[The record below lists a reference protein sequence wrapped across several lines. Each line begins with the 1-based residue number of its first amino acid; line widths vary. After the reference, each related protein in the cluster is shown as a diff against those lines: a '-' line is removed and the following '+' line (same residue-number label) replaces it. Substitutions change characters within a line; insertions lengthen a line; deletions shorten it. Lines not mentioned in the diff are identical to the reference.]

1 MVLRNSTPGGFAYIW
16 QSKWVGIIAMK
27 TERTQIHFWIDVFAV
42 VASSDRKVP
51 NNLCG
56 PRPSHDVDAI
66 CKLSWLL
73 VLFLLARFFSRY
85 SGFPASTQKSKLPN
99 SNSIWTNTRT
109 GLNSNVFWWVNKLH
123 FFACAPVTAAYN
135 LIPRVLPLASR
146 KTPGCGWSCDY
157 LWQWTP
163 HQAGV
168 NVLIL

>member
-1 MVLRNSTPGGFAYIW
+1 
-16 QSKWVGIIAMK
+16 MK
-27 TERTQIHFWIDVFAV
+27 TARTQIHFWIDVFAV
-42 VASSDRKVP
+42 VASSDRKIP
-51 NNLCG
+51 NNLCD
-56 PRPSHDVDAI
+56 PRPNHDVDAI
-66 CKLSWLL
+66 CGLSWLL
-73 VLFLLARFFSRY
+73 VLFLLARFFSGY

-146 KTPGCGWSCDY
+146 KKPGRGSSCDY